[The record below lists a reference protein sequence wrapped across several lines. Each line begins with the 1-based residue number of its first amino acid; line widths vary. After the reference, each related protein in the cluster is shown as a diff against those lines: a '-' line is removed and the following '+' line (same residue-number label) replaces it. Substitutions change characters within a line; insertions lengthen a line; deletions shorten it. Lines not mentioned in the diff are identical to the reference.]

1 VKKMSFSLV
10 SRELDTVYQQ
20 EQEEEKEKILKN

>member
-1 VKKMSFSLV
+1 MSFSFV

-20 EQEEEKEKILKN
+20 EEEKEENLEKLMI